1 MNSGQLT
8 GNITMVWEEHY
19 HEKVDEDFVLRFLL
33 SILNIYKA
41 ANLGLSNMFSKSVAV
56 LSSKE
61 KNEEVMFYYCNIN
74 IPLMKYS
81 GDTGLTP

>member
-1 MNSGQLT
+1 
-8 GNITMVWEEHY
+8 
-19 HEKVDEDFVLRFLL
+19 
-33 SILNIYKA
+33 
-41 ANLGLSNMFSKSVAV
+41 MFSKSFAV

-81 GDTGLTP
+81 GDTVLTP